1 MWYVYILKSKN
12 FKKSY
17 VGSSDNPERRL
28 LEHNSGKNTYTR
40 RYKPWEILKTESFE
54 TYIEARRKEN
64 FYKTGIGR
72 EELKKLF

>member
-1 MWYVYILKSKN
+1 MLYVYILKSKN